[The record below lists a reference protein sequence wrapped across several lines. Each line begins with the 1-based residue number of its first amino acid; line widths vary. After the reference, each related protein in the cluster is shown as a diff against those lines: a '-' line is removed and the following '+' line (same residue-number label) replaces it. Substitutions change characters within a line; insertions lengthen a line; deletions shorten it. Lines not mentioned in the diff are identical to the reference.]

1 VKQATDRIEATEPS
15 GGNAIAKVC
24 AIFRG
29 LTANRPLRLSEVAD
43 IAGLNRVTA
52 LRILDS
58 LANEGFVERQGSPP
72 RYILGPEI
80 AAMTKVAT
88 PSTELVG
95 IVRPSLIR
103 LAAETEDTA
112 LLSVRIN
119 NESVCLDRQTGTYPI
134 RANFLEVGSRRPLGA
149 GGGAMALLAWMPD
162 LEIEAV
168 LDANASRIAAYPRL
182 SLDVLRSYIRDART
196 RGYVLMVDV
205 VVEKM
210 GAIGAPIFD
219 SSRSVVGAL
228 SVPALTERTLGRE
241 KEIAAAMLREVA
253 RIERQLLDR
262 EGPRHNVKRNVRSGT
277 SQRKE

>member
-1 VKQATDRIEATEPS
+1 MKQATDRIEATEPS